1 MTSEQERARDEELP
15 GRSLD
20 VAPTR
25 LRGSGGGRGRG
36 LTVLAAVAVV
46 IAGAVGLAQV
56 TNRTDRS
63 IALVQP
69 SAATTSRPDVT
80 APVDVAVASPT
91 LGPVAAILD
100 RTSTRLRPSDLA
112 ARVRDGSL
120 EGQLVFVD
128 GELSV
133 RPVGC
138 RSLATVRTACVDLA
152 IPGLGLPVH
161 AAQPSM
167 VWSPAPPLGAWLV
180 TVARAGALVYLGSL
194 VPDRDVP
201 TSIPALE
208 RRLAGSPGKQPEGTL
223 FQANGTLVTNI
234 PSPCNNLCPPPPPY
248 LADGRSWSN
257 PALPE
262 TGTVVSVV
270 RNAPEIPADTERFDG
285 TFLLS
290 RTGDGT
296 EWQVV
301 ARYVPAH
308 SIRVQ
313 VP

>member
-1 MTSEQERARDEELP
+1 
-15 GRSLD
+15 
-20 VAPTR
+20 
-25 LRGSGGGRGRG
+25 
-36 LTVLAAVAVV
+36 VLAVVAVV
-46 IAGAVGLAQV
+46 IAGAVGMAQV
-56 TNRTDRS
+56 TNRTDRP
-63 IALVQP
+63 IAVVASP
-69 SAATTSRPDVT
+69 AATPTGPEVTTS
-80 APVDVAVASPT
+80 VDEAVASPT

-100 RTSTRLRPSDLA
+100 RTSARLKPSDLA
-112 ARVRDGSL
+112 AQVRDGSL

-167 VWSPAPPLGAWLV
+167 ALSPSPPLGAWLV
-180 TVARAGALVYLGSL
+180 TVARAGTLVYLGSL

-201 TSIPALE
+201 TSIPELE
-208 RRLAGSPGKQPEGTL
+208 RQLADRARERLEGTL

-248 LADGRSWSN
+248 LADERNWDN

-262 TGTVVSVV
+262 TGTAVSVV
-270 RNAPEIPADTERFDG
+270 RNAPEIPVDTERFDG

-296 EWQVV
+296 QWQVV
-301 ARYVPAH
+301 ARYIPSH